1 MTAPRAPRRAGRVAL
16 GTALLLALL
25 LPGALRA
32 QFAVQPLTGPVND
45 AAGVVD
51 PQSRAEIERITRLL
65 EQATGDA
72 VVVATIPTFAPA
84 ADIREY
90 AVKQFENGGR
100 GIGQRG
106 KDNGVLILLAVQD
119 RKVWIEVGYGLEGPI
134 TDGFAGETSRQY
146 MVPAF
151 RSGDYGAGLLA
162 GVTRIVGR
170 IADERG
176 VTIADLPG
184 LARRQPE
191 AEGIPIGL
199 VIVMLLFLLI
209 VLSQAR
215 KGGRRLRHGGR
226 PTVYWGGGPFG
237 GGGGGFRGGGG
248 FGGGF
253 GGGMGGGFGG
263 FGGGRSGGGGG
274 GGGW

>member
-1 MTAPRAPRRAGRVAL
+1 V
-16 GTALLLALL
+16 L
-25 LPGALRA
+25 LPRVLLA

-45 AAGVVD
+45 IANVIDAG
-51 PQSRAEIERITRLL
+51 SRAEIERITRLL

-72 VVVATIPTFAPA
+72 VVVVTIPTVAPA

-100 GIGQRG
+100 GIGQKG

-170 IADERG
+170 IAEERG
-176 VTIADLPG
+176 VTIEDLPT
-184 LARRQPE
+184 LARRQQPE
-191 AEGIPIGL
+191 AQGGL
-199 VIVMLLFLLI
+199 PLWLILILLLFLFI
-209 VLSQAR
+209 MLSQAR
-215 KGGRRLRHGGR
+215 KGSRQFHGRGAGR

-253 GGGMGGGFGG
+253 GG

-274 GGGW
+274 GASW